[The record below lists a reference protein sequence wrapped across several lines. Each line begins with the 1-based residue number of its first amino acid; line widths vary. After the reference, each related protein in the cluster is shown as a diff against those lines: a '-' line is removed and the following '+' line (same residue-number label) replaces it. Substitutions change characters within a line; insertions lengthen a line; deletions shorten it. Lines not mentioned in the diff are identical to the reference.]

1 MYLIKNNMQ
10 LSRANFILLEVLFQY
25 LILIFPIKMKI
36 KNYRGRRDSTQLKD
50 ILKCLSKMSKILLKY
65 IAYLKNI

>member
-36 KNYRGRRDSTQLKD
+36 KKYRGRRDSTQLKD
-50 ILKCLSKMSKILLKY
+50 I
-65 IAYLKNI
+65 